1 LKTPGKGVIEVFKD
15 VEFMTAREKELVLK
29 NWRNFLKNGL
39 QKQHFTKRLY
49 EHLHL
54 HCGYIANFNIHGFF
68 SVYFEAG
75 QDTERF
81 FEHFC
86 NYTAANYGANG
97 DYGDVN
103 TAMRQVYEEFK
114 PSILSKAQVDIVHSL
129 DVLDACVKRSREDD
143 KFAREFLNKVR
154 I

>member
-1 LKTPGKGVIEVFKD
+1 MFKD
-15 VEFMTAREKELVLK
+15 AQFMTAKEKEMVLK
-29 NWRNFLKNGL
+29 NWKTFLRDGL
-39 QKQHFTKRLY
+39 KKQHFTKRLY

-54 HCGYIANFNIHGFF
+54 HCGFITHYDIHGFY
-68 SVYFEAG
+68 STYFEAG

-86 NYTAANYGANG
+86 THTAANYGASI
-97 DYGDVN
+97 DYDDLN

-114 PSILSKAQVDIVHSL
+114 AKILTKSEADINRSL
-129 DVLDACVKRSREDD
+129 NVLEVCVKRSRKDE
-143 KFAREFLNKVR
+143 KFARQFLSKVR

>member
-1 LKTPGKGVIEVFKD
+1 MFKD

-54 HCGYIANFNIHGFF
+54 HCGYIAHYNIHGFY
-68 SVYFEAG
+68 STYFEAG
-75 QDTERF
+75 QNTERF

-86 NYTAANYGANG
+86 NYTAADCRANG

-114 PSILSKAQVDIVHSL
+114 PSILSKAQADITNSL
-129 DVLDACVKRSREDD
+129 DVLDACVKRSRQDQE
-143 KFAREFLNKVR
+143 FARQFLSKVR